1 MHADAEAFAL
11 TEHEGFADADARD
24 AAHDPRMDPQPG
36 DVLGVDKDVREV
48 IDRVGDR
55 VEYGFPRRAATRWL
69 TLIRWQVWARH
80 AEVLAQAYA

>member
-1 MHADAEAFAL
+1 MHADHAEAFAL
-11 TEHEGFADADARD
+11 TEHEGFTDAQS

-36 DVLGVDKDVREV
+36 DVLAVDKDTRQV

-69 TLIRWQVWARH
+69 TLIRWQVWARN
-80 AEVLAQAYA
+80 AEVLVNAP